1 MKLEILRPL
10 HIRRASGD
18 LHFKAGSVADLPDE
32 DALLLLAKKPDAVRL
47 VGTSGTVIEPAHRP
61 DGQPLSPIYWETG
74 TGEILGPAQPE
85 FLARVGNGP
94 RETYWVVALFDGL
107 PVWINAT
114 ALRSKQAFETQIKP
128 RPFERIEE
136 CR

>member
-1 MKLEILRPL
+1 MGPTQTTRCQTCQAIVNPSWESCAACRSPLTSSEI
-10 HIRRASGD
+10 
-18 LHFKAGSVADLPDE
+18 
-32 DALLLLAKKPDAVRL
+32 
-47 VGTSGTVIEPAHRP
+47 VIEPAATNPRP
-61 DGQPLSPIYWETG
+61 VYWECG

-114 ALRSKQAFETQIKP
+114 ALRSKQAFETQVKP
-128 RPFERIEE
+128 KPFERIEE
-136 CR
+136 PW